1 MARPTYGIDAV
12 ALALA
17 VILAA
22 AIAFLVSQIM
32 PPLADLM
39 MPPQY
44 EVIVGDQIVGRIVLF
59 RALRDDSRPWV
70 WTIDLALSDGRNPT
84 HGFEATCDAAMRA
97 FARSWFREA

>member
-39 MPPQY
+39 MPRY
-44 EVIVGDQIVGRIVLF
+44 EVIVGDDRRPDRTVS
-59 RALRDDSRPWV
+59 RAPRR
-70 WTIDLALSDGRNPT
+70 
-84 HGFEATCDAAMRA
+84 
-97 FARSWFREA
+97 